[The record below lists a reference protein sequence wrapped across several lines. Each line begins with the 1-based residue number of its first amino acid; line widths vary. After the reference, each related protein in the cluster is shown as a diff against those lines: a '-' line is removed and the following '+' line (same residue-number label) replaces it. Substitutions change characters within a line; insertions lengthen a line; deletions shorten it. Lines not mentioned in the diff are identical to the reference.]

1 MAFGQDLLA
10 GLAGAAQGASQGY
23 GQVQDQRM
31 QQARLKMQQMQQQ
44 QEMEDR
50 KRQQVFQARQ
60 LLEGGMQVDKDTLS
74 QFAQYPEL
82 LAGITK
88 DPTTGMGMVQK
99 TPQQQEIELR
109 IQEHQQA
116 AQLRQDAMAAQDE
129 WDNLGDEAYNQPVE
143 WRMNIANRIKRIN
156 KDFDFMTPAQKLQD
170 NVKLEQT
177 RISGQMQI
185 AAAQA
190 RGYATTAAAGIRAN
204 AQETVS
210 VKDALGLLMQKKN
223 AWGQPVYDPNDPA
236 TIQAAQQLAQQLNQQ
251 GQQHLAQPQGQ
262 PGGQPKWS
270 NLRRVQ

>member
-1 MAFGQDLLA
+1 MGFGQDLLA
-10 GLAGAAQGASQGY
+10 GLAGAAGGAVQGY

-31 QQARLKMQQMQQQ
+31 QQARLKIQQMRQQ

-60 LLEGGMQVDKDTLS
+60 LLEGGMQVDKDTLG

-88 DPTTGMGMVQK
+88 DPNTGMGVVQK
-99 TPQQQEIELR
+99 TPQQQEIEWR
-109 IQEHQQA
+109 IKEHEQE
-116 AQLRQDAMAAQDE
+116 AQLRQDAMVAQDE

-177 RISGQMQI
+177 RISGQMQV

-190 RGYATTAAAGIRAN
+190 RGYAQQAAAGIRAN
-204 AQETVS
+204 AQEHVS

-236 TIQAAQQLAQQLNQQ
+236 TITAAQQLAQQLNAQ
-251 GQQHLAQPQGQ
+251 GQQQLAQPQ
-262 PGGQPKWS
+262 GGQPKWS